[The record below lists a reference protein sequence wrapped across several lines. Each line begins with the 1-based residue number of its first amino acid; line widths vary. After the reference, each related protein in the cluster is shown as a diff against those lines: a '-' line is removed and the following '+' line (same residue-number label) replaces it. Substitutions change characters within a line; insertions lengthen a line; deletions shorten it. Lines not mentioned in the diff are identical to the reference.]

1 MIDLMILVLF
11 GVAYCVVQFQDQKYE
26 RFDDTSV
33 AWCCLLHGLSSR
45 PRKYDGFDDT
55 CFFLWFYLLYG
66 LISATLA
73 TSDRFDDTYW
83 LVLLLLRGQIS
94 MHKCMT
100 DVMILVLFGV
110 EYCVV

>member
-1 MIDLMILVLF
+1 MMDLMIP
-11 GVAYCVVQFQDQKYE
+11 A
-26 RFDDTSV
+26 
-33 AWCCLLHGLSSR
+33 
-45 PRKYDGFDDT
+45 
-55 CFFLWFYLLYG
+55 FLWFYLLYG

-94 MHKCMT
+94 MHKYMT
-100 DVMILVLFGV
+100 IVMILVLLGV

>member
-1 MIDLMILVLF
+1 MLFTVWSDFKTKNMIDLMILVLF

-55 CFFLWFYLLYG
+55 RFFV
-66 LISATLA
+66 
-73 TSDRFDDTYW
+73 
-83 LVLLLLRGQIS
+83 VLLAVWS
-94 MHKCMT
+94 DFSDSCN
-100 DVMILVLFGV
+100 F
-110 EYCVV
+110 